1 MKRFGRA
8 LGPGLLALG
17 LLALLLAASGAQA
30 RKWSRTPLDRAQD
43 YLTITD
49 NRGADGLVVLI
60 WLAPPVVPPG
70 PMQGAVREML
80 DKYVVLA
87 AVHARV
93 GADNKMSLERLP
105 SLQALDAAGK
115 PLTGLNGT
123 ALPAD
128 LMRTIG
134 PVQADLMHS
143 FGTLGQG
150 MQWFLFE
157 AGSVHACAKTDAPVA
172 LSVPVAGETYTFA
185 TPVPGC

>member
-1 MKRFGRA
+1 MKKFGRA
-8 LGPGLLALG
+8 LALG

-49 NRGADGLVVLI
+49 NRGADGLVVLV
-60 WLAPPVVPPG
+60 WLAPPVVPP
-70 PMQGAVREML
+70 GAVREML

-105 SLQALDAAGK
+105 PLQALDAAGK

-123 ALPAD
+123 VLPAD

-157 AGSVHACAKTDAPVA
+157 AGSVHACAKTDAPVT